1 MKEEGNTW
9 SESGHPAAQL
19 EYRSEALSPTC
30 RRLEACGRGSEPQ
43 AILSPKRSLGHLLPD
58 EVIHTQNS
66 QPWEALVPGS
76 EPQLCLKLQKQ
87 PQTFLHMALLLLIFT
102 AILCKTEIDSNT
114 PLYG

>member
-1 MKEEGNTW
+1 MKEEGKNR

-19 EYRSEALSPTC
+19 RYRSEAISSTC

-43 AILSPKRSLGHLLPD
+43 TTLSQKRSLGHLLPD
-58 EVIHTQNS
+58 AVIDTQNS
-66 QPWEALVPGS
+66 QPWEALVPGF
-76 EPQLCLKLQKQ
+76 EPQLCLRLQKQ
-87 PQTFLHMALLLLIFT
+87 PQIFLRMAFLLLIFT